1 MNSLIPYYIALG
13 VAVFANA
20 GSQLCLKRGMGVI
33 ATRGETPLI
42 KAALTNWPLIAGLAL
57 AGVLLLSYLFALQKV
72 PLRLAYAGVTIG
84 SLCVIVASGI
94 ITGGGISWKPILGV
108 IFAGAALALLS

>member
-1 MNSLIPYYIALG
+1 MTALLPYYIALA

-20 GSQLCLKRGMGVI
+20 GSQLCLKRAMGAI
-33 ATRGETPLI
+33 AARGETPLL
-42 KAALTNWPLIAGLAL
+42 KAAVGNMPLIAGLAL

-84 SLCVIVASGI
+84 SLCIIVASGVVM
-94 ITGGGISWKPILGV
+94 GGALSWKPILGV
-108 IFAGAALALLS
+108 LFAGAALALLR